1 MHVIKLSYITFL
13 WRCYFMHAQNM
24 IITQELN

>member
-1 MHVIKLSYITFL
+1 
-13 WRCYFMHAQNM
+13 MHAQNM